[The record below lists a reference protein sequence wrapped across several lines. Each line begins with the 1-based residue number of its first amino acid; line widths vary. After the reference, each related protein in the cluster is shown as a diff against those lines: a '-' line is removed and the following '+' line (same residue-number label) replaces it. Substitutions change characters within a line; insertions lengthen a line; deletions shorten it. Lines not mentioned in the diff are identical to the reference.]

1 MRRRFW
7 IATVLALCCGDGAVA
22 QEFPA
27 RTVTM
32 IVPSAPGGTLDALG
46 RLMAQGMAET
56 LGQNVVVENVSGAG
70 SIVGMQR
77 LVRSAPDGYTI
88 GFGNL
93 GSLAANVA
101 ITKELGFDPRKD
113 LTPIGIVANVPMVI
127 AASNKSGAR
136 DLGTLLARIR
146 ERGDGV
152 TFGTPG
158 TGTTGHLAP
167 AYLLSLTR
175 LQATLVPYRGAGPA
189 MSDLASG
196 TVDAV
201 IDQTVTMIPA
211 HRGGTARALAVT
223 GSQRLAQLPD
233 VPTFAEAGVPEF
245 DMVIWN
251 AIVGPRDIPAPAARR
266 LGEAVE
272 AALASPAVA
281 SRFAEL
287 ATTAPAPEE
296 RGPEVLRRRIAADVE
311 RWIQVVKDA
320 GITPQ

>member
-1 MRRRFW
+1 MRGKLW
-7 IATVLALCCGDGAVA
+7 LAALMALCCGRGAVA
-22 QEFPA
+22 QDFPT

-46 RLMAQGMAET
+46 RLMAQGMAED
-56 LGQNVVVENVSGAG
+56 LGHNVVVENVSGAG

-77 LVRSAPDGYTI
+77 LVRSAPDGYVI

-101 ITKELGFDPRKD
+101 VTRELGFDPRQD

-127 AASNKSGAR
+127 AASKQSGVR
-136 DLGTLLARIR
+136 DLGTLLSRIR

-152 TFGTPG
+152 NFGTPG

-167 AYLLSLTR
+167 AYLLSLTK
-175 LQATLVPYRGAGPA
+175 LHATLVPYRGAGPA
-189 MSDLASG
+189 MSDLAAG

-211 HRGGTARALAVT
+211 HRGGTAVALAVT
-223 GSQRLAQLPD
+223 GPQRIPQLPD
-233 VPTFAEAGVPEF
+233 VPTFAEAGVPGF

-251 AIVGPRDIPAPAARR
+251 AIAGPKGIPEPVVQR
-266 LGEAVE
+266 LVRSVE
-272 AALASPAVA
+272 AALASPAVI

-296 RGPEVLRRRIAADVE
+296 RGPEALRQRIAADVD
-311 RWIQVVKDA
+311 RWVRVVRDA

>member
-1 MRRRFW
+1 MRGLFRCAA
-7 IATVLALCCGDGAVA
+7 ILALCCGGPALA

-27 RTVTM
+27 RPVTM

-46 RLMAQGMAET
+46 RLMAQGMAAD

-77 LVRSAPDGYTI
+77 LVRSPADGYVI

-101 ITKELGFDPRKD
+101 ITRELGFDPRQD
-113 LTPIGIVANVPMVI
+113 LTPISIVANVPMVI
-127 AASNKSGAR
+127 AVSNKSGVR
-136 DLGTLLARIR
+136 DLAALLSRIR

-167 AYLLSLTR
+167 AYLLSLTK

-189 MSDLASG
+189 MGDLASG

-211 HRGGTARALAVT
+211 HRGNTAFALAVT
-223 GSQRLAQLPD
+223 GPQRLAQLPD
-233 VPTFAEAGVPEF
+233 VPTFAEAGVPGF

-251 AIVGPRDIPAPAARR
+251 AIVGPRGIPEAAQQR
-266 LGEAVE
+266 LVRAVE
-272 AALASPAVA
+272 AALASPNVTA
-281 SRFAEL
+281 RFADL
-287 ATTAPAPEE
+287 ATTAPPAEE
-296 RGPEVLRRRIAADVE
+296 RGPEVLRRRIAEDVD
-311 RWIQVVKDA
+311 RWIRITREA